1 MPLEPCPPAQELRL
15 QDERPLRRLD
25 LAKGPGYA
33 ASLATTSL
41 GPASL
46 QRWCVWVEPAAGP
59 QPDRWEQRWL
69 TAVEG
74 ALNTWS
80 EHLPVVRVSSPD
92 QAQVVVERRRPPRRR
107 TANGWRASNGRSR
120 LQLLEVR
127 RLGVWRFEPMVTV
140 LVSPELRAPVL
151 QATALHELGHAFG
164 LWGHSPNALDA
175 MAVHQET
182 SPVLSPS
189 ARDLA
194 TLRWLRNQ
202 ATRLGRPVADDSSV
216 NIITN

>member
-1 MPLEPCPPAQELRL
+1 MLSEPCPPVQELRL
-15 QDERPLRRLD
+15 QDGRPLRHQALPD
-25 LAKGPGYA
+25 GPGYA
-33 ASLATTSL
+33 TSLATTSL

-46 QRWCVWVEPAAGP
+46 QRWCVWVEPAVGP

-80 EHLPVVRVSSPD
+80 KHLPVVRVSSPD
-92 QAQVVVERRRPPRRR
+92 QAQVVVQRRRPPRRR
-107 TANGWRASNGRSR
+107 TAHGWRASNGRSQ

-140 LVSPELRAPVL
+140 LVSPELRGPVL

-164 LWGHSPNALDA
+164 LWGHSPNAQDS
-175 MAVHQET
+175 MAVHQGT
-182 SPVLSPS
+182 SPVLRPS
-189 ARDLA
+189 ARDLE
-194 TLRWLRNQ
+194 TLGWLRNQ
-202 ATRLGRPVADDSSV
+202 ATRLGRPVADSGV